1 MSIKKKNDT
10 NWTEELII
18 DKLTGHLL
26 GNSTVRYFLNN
37 LYVFSN
43 SWESDYLSLTK
54 SGYLYEGEVKISKS
68 DFKADF
74 KKEKK
79 HLLLET
85 KYNGKSLSDNDLC
98 PHYFFYA
105 VPEGLIDVSEVP
117 EYAGLVYATTYYPY
131 VKWVKKPPLLHKE
144 KYDDTT
150 LNLQEKF
157 YYNMINWKRKA
168 LKEFPNQINQMKKLL
183 NENKKDEDGKQY
195 PYTLAEYENLLKM
208 KEEEVNI
215 WKKQTEDLILD
226 CEYYKK
232 ALREISKKQ
241 REE

>member
-1 MSIKKKNDT
+1 MGIKKKSDI
-10 NWTEELII
+10 NWTEGLII

-85 KYNGKSLSDNDLC
+85 KYNGKSLTDNDLC

-105 VPEGLIDVSEVP
+105 VPEDLIDVSEVP

-131 VKWVKKPPLLHKE
+131 VKWVKKPPLLHKD
-144 KYDDTT
+144 KYDDAT

-168 LKEFPNQINQMKKLL
+168 LKEFPNQISQMKKLL
-183 NENKKDEDGKQY
+183 KENKKDEDGNQY
-195 PYTLAEYENLLKM
+195 PYTLAEYKTILKM
-208 KEEEVNI
+208 KEEEVDI
-215 WKKQTEDLILD
+215 WRKKTEDLIFD

-232 ALREISKKQ
+232 SLREISKKQ

>member
-1 MSIKKKNDT
+1 MGVRKKNDT
-10 NWTEELII
+10 NWTEAIII
-18 DKLTGHLL
+18 DKLTYHLL

-85 KYNGKSLSDNDLC
+85 KYNGKSLTDNDLC

-105 VPEGLIDVSEVP
+105 VPEGLIDESEVP
-117 EYAGLVYATTYYPY
+117 PYAGLVYATTYYPY
-131 VKWVKKPPLLHKE
+131 VKWIKKPPLLHKE
-144 KYDDTT
+144 KYSDLT

-157 YYNMINWKRKA
+157 YYNMVNWKRKA
-168 LKEFPNQINQMKKLL
+168 VKDYPNQINQMKKLL
-183 NENKKDEDGKQY
+183 KEAKTDDDGNAHL
-195 PYTLAEYENLLKM
+195 YTLQEYKTILNIKEQEIQNLKSQI
-208 KEEEVNI
+208 NN
-215 WKKQTEDLILD
+215 LIED
-226 CEYYKK
+226 CEEYRLEIRELKK
-232 ALREISKKQ
+232 KEREV
-241 REE
+241 

>member
-85 KYNGKSLSDNDLC
+85 KYNGKSLSDKDLC

>member
-1 MSIKKKNDT
+1 
-10 NWTEELII
+10 
-18 DKLTGHLL
+18 
-26 GNSTVRYFLNN
+26 
-37 LYVFSN
+37 
-43 SWESDYLSLTK
+43 
-54 SGYLYEGEVKISKS
+54 VKISKS

-85 KYNGKSLSDNDLC
+85 KYNGKSLTDNDLC

-168 LKEFPNQINQMKKLL
+168 LKEFPNQISQMKRLL
-183 NENKKDEDGKQY
+183 KENKKDEDGNQY
-195 PYTLAEYENLLKM
+195 PYTLAEYKNLLKM
-208 KEEEVNI
+208 KEEEVDI
-215 WKKQTEDLILD
+215 WRKKTEDLILD

>member
-1 MSIKKKNDT
+1 MGIKKKSDIK
-10 NWTEELII
+10 WTEGLII

-85 KYNGKSLSDNDLC
+85 KYNGKSLTDNDLC

-168 LKEFPNQINQMKKLL
+168 LKEFPNQISQMKRLL
-183 NENKKDEDGKQY
+183 KENKKDEDGNQY
-195 PYTLAEYENLLKM
+195 PYTLAEYKNLLKM
-208 KEEEVNI
+208 KEEEVDI
-215 WKKQTEDLILD
+215 WRKKTEDLILD

-232 ALREISKKQ
+232 TLREISKKQ

>member
-1 MSIKKKNDT
+1 MGVKKKSDI
-10 NWTEELII
+10 NWTEGLII
-18 DKLTGHLL
+18 DKLTGYLL

-85 KYNGKSLSDNDLC
+85 KYNGKSLTDNDLC

-168 LKEFPNQINQMKKLL
+168 LKEFPNQISQMKKLL
-183 NENKKDEDGKQY
+183 KESKTDTNGNEY
-195 PYTLAEYENLLKM
+195 PYTISEYKKMVEIKESENEFL
-208 KEEEVNI
+208 
-215 WKKQTEDLILD
+215 KKQITELID
-226 CEYYKK
+226 NCEDYKRE
-232 ALREISKKQ
+232 LREIKKKE
-241 REE
+241 REV

>member
-1 MSIKKKNDT
+1 MGIKKKSDI
-10 NWTEELII
+10 NWTEGLII

-85 KYNGKSLSDNDLC
+85 KYNGKSLTDNDLC

-105 VPEGLIDVSEVP
+105 VPDGLIDVSEVP

-168 LKEFPNQINQMKKLL
+168 LEEFPNQINQMKKLL
-183 NENKKDEDGKQY
+183 KENKKDEDGKQY
-195 PYTLAEYENLLKM
+195 PYTLAEYKNLLKM
-208 KEEEVNI
+208 KEEEVDI
-215 WKKQTEDLILD
+215 WRKKTEDLILD

>member
-1 MSIKKKNDT
+1 MGIKKKSDI
-10 NWTEELII
+10 NWTEGLII

-183 NENKKDEDGKQY
+183 KENKKDEDGNQY
-195 PYTLAEYENLLKM
+195 PYTLAEYKNLLKM
-208 KEEEVNI
+208 KEEEVDI
-215 WKKQTEDLILD
+215 WRKKTEDLILD

-232 ALREISKKQ
+232 ALREINKKQ

>member
-1 MSIKKKNDT
+1 MGVRKKNDT
-10 NWTEELII
+10 NWTEAAII
-18 DKLTGHLL
+18 DKLTYHLL

-85 KYNGKSLSDNDLC
+85 KYNGKSLTNNDLC

-105 VPEGLIDVSEVP
+105 VPEGLIDESEVP
-117 EYAGLVYATTYYPY
+117 PYAGLVYATTYYPY
-131 VKWVKKPPLLHKE
+131 VKWIKKPPLLHKE
-144 KYDDTT
+144 KYSDLT

-157 YYNMINWKRKA
+157 YYNMVNWKRKA
-168 LKEFPNQINQMKKLL
+168 VKDYPNQINQMKMLL
-183 NENKKDEDGKQY
+183 KEAKTDCDGNAH
-195 PYTLAEYENLLKM
+195 PYTLQEYKTILNIKEQEIQNLKSQI
-208 KEEEVNI
+208 NN
-215 WKKQTEDLILD
+215 LIED
-226 CEYYKK
+226 CEEYRLEIRELKK
-232 ALREISKKQ
+232 KEREV
-241 REE
+241 

>member
-1 MSIKKKNDT
+1 MGVRKKNGT
-10 NWTEELII
+10 NWTEATII
-18 DKLTGHLL
+18 DKLTYHLL

-43 SWESDYLSLTK
+43 TWESDYLSLTK

-85 KYNGKSLSDNDLC
+85 KYNGKSLTDNDLC

-105 VPEGLIDVSEVP
+105 VPEGLIDESEVP
-117 EYAGLVYATTYYPY
+117 PYAGLVYATTYYPY
-131 VKWVKKPPLLHKE
+131 VKWIKKPPLLHKE
-144 KYDDTT
+144 KYSDLT

-157 YYNMINWKRKA
+157 YYNMVNWKRKA
-168 LKEFPNQINQMKKLL
+168 VKDYPNQINQMKKLL
-183 NENKKDEDGKQY
+183 KEAKTDCDGNSH
-195 PYTLAEYENLLKM
+195 PYTLQEYKTILNIKEQEIQNLKSQ
-208 KEEEVNI
+208 I
-215 WKKQTEDLILD
+215 SDLIED
-226 CEYYKK
+226 CEEYRLEIRELKK
-232 ALREISKKQ
+232 KEREV
-241 REE
+241 

>member
-1 MSIKKKNDT
+1 MGIKKKSDI
-10 NWTEELII
+10 NWTEGLII

-79 HLLLET
+79 HILLET
-85 KYNGKSLSDNDLC
+85 KYNGKSLTDNDLC

-168 LKEFPNQINQMKKLL
+168 LKEFPNQISQMKKLL
-183 NENKKDEDGKQY
+183 KENKKDEDGNQY
-195 PYTLAEYENLLKM
+195 PYTLAEYKNLLKM
-208 KEEEVNI
+208 KEEEVDI
-215 WKKQTEDLILD
+215 WRKKTEDLILD

-232 ALREISKKQ
+232 ALREINKKQ